1 MINGDINDFIEKL
14 TYGDEI
20 IFTYHGKK
28 YFIQGFETDGKLTL
42 YLDLWEPPG
51 EDYVWVGV
59 GTDKNYPV
67 EEFLSAPIWDGR
79 TFMEIESEVEWVDE

>member
-42 YLDLWEPPG
+42 YLDFWEPPG

-59 GTDKNYPV
+59 GTDKTT
-67 EEFLSAPIWDGR
+67 LSKSFSQPHLGR
-79 TFMEIESEVEWVDE
+79 KNVHGN